1 MRVVLFILKC
11 VVGVFATVGFLVVL
25 AMLWL
30 GALISEAEPWEK
42 VRAKREVPAT
52 TVLTLDFADGVIEDR
67 PENPFSRASVRDAI
81 VVRDS
86 LDALDAAARDPRV
99 KGLVAR
105 VGRGAL
111 GIARIQELR
120 DAVRSFAGQ
129 GKFTIAFAETFGEGG
144 DGTQHYYLASA
155 FDQIWMQPSGD
166 LDLTGILL
174 ESPFL
179 REILDKAGIEPEL
192 DQREEF
198 KGAMNTFTD
207 KRLPEPQRQNLQRLV
222 DSWLGQ
228 IVKGVAETRDLDAA
242 QVRTLIDQGPYM
254 AEGALKAGLVDR
266 LAYWDQL
273 REKVL
278 ADAGEAA
285 EFLSLARY
293 DRGREVKEPEEGPVV
308 ALVYGLGPVQLAE
321 SENDPAFGRA
331 IMGADT
337 VAQALSDALDD
348 DEVEAIVF
356 RVDSPGGSYVA
367 SDVIWRQMQRARDE
381 GKPVI
386 VSMGGLA
393 ASGGYFVAAPA
404 HKIVAQ
410 PGTVTG
416 SIGVVAGKMVLSG
429 LWDKVGVAWDGVQAG
444 RNAGIWSTNRAFSAA
459 DRQLL
464 DKRLDA
470 TYGDFKTKVADGRGM
485 SSEAV
490 QKVAKGQV
498 WTGEDAL
505 ALGLVDELGGLRRAV
520 ALAAESADAAPEQV
534 RLKRFP
540 KTRDP
545 FQVLIEDTL
554 GSALDGPG
562 MRSLIRGFS
571 YLVRALAPITEAAEE
586 ISADPR
592 TRTLLAPKLKPAG

>member
-1 MRVVLFILKC
+1 MRVVLFVLKC
-11 VVGVFATVGFLVVL
+11 VVGVFATVGFLAVL

-30 GALISEAEPWEK
+30 GSLISAADPWEK
-42 VRAKREVPAT
+42 MQAKREVPAT
-52 TVLTLDFADGVIEDR
+52 TVLTLNFADGVIEER

-86 LDALDAAARDPRV
+86 LEALEAAARDPRV

-105 VGRGAL
+105 VGRGPL

-120 DAVRSFAGQ
+120 DAIRSFSQQ

-144 DGTQHYYLASA
+144 DGTRHYYLASA

-179 REILDKAGIEPEL
+179 REVLDKAGIDPQL

-228 IVKGVAETRDLDAA
+228 IAAGVAEVRGLDAA
-242 QVRTLIDQGPYM
+242 GVRTLIDQGPYM
-254 AEGALKAGLVDR
+254 AKGALEAGLVDR

-273 REKVL
+273 QEQVL
-278 ADAGEAA
+278 ADAGETA
-285 EFLSLARY
+285 EFLSLTHYAR
-293 DRGREVKEPEEGPVV
+293 RREVTEPEGPVV
-308 ALVYGLGPVQLAE
+308 ALIYGLGPVQLAE
-321 SENDPAFGRA
+321 SENDPAFGRSV
-331 IMGADT
+331 MGADT
-337 VAQALSDALDD
+337 VAQALSDAIDD
-348 DEVEAIVF
+348 DEVKAIVF

-386 VSMGGLA
+386 VSMAGLA

-429 LWDKVGVAWDGVQAG
+429 LWDKIGVAWDGVQAG
-444 RNAGIWSTNRAFSAA
+444 RNAGIWSANRAFSTA
-459 DRQLL
+459 DRQRL
-464 DKRLDA
+464 DKRLDV
-470 TYGDFKTKVADGRGM
+470 TYGDFKAKVADGRGM
-485 SSEAV
+485 TAEAV

-505 ALGLVDELGGLRRAV
+505 ALGLVDELGGFRRAV
-520 ALAAESADAAPEQV
+520 ALAAEAANAAPDEV
-534 RLKRFP
+534 RLNRFP

-554 GSALDGPG
+554 GSALDSPG
-562 MRSLIRGFS
+562 LRSLVRGFS
-571 YLVRALAPITEAAEE
+571 YLVRALAPVMEAAEQ
-586 ISADPR
+586 INADPR
-592 TRTLLAPKLKPAG
+592 SRTLMAPEFKPAG